1 MEMDRNCEKMK
12 ELLPLFSGGDVEE
25 NERIAVEGHLA
36 VCAECA
42 RESEAYIKA
51 RKELSFLR
59 EGPMPEVDLWSGVSA
74 KLFPQKKGPSR
85 LEWIVRYAAVV
96 VMGLGIGFLVMTGS
110 SSPSE
115 ETPVSSQSESISVVD
130 SGEGM
135 LGEADFAG
143 TGGRAR
149 KRFGFDIPDAKFSL
163 PEAISPSSG
172 FVLPVVEKVHEK
184 GGRSF

>member
-1 MEMDRNCEKMK
+1 MDKNCEKTK

-25 NERIAVEGHLA
+25 NERIAVEGHLS

-42 RESEAYIKA
+42 RESESYIEA

-74 KLFPQKKGPSR
+74 KLFPKKKGPSR
-85 LEWIVRYAAVV
+85 LEWVVRYAAVV
-96 VMGLGIGFLVMTGS
+96 VMGLGIGFLVTNGS

-115 ETPVSSQSESISVVD
+115 ETPVSSSSERIPVVD

-143 TGGRAR
+143 TGGGAR
-149 KRFGFDIPDAKFSL
+149 KWFGFDIPETKFSL

-172 FVLPVVEKVHEK
+172 FVLPVVERVHEK

>member
-1 MEMDRNCEKMK
+1 MDRNCEKTK

-25 NERIAVEGHLA
+25 NERIAVEGHLS
-36 VCAECA
+36 VCAECV
-42 RESEAYIKA
+42 RESEVYFKA

-74 KLFPQKKGPSR
+74 KLFPRKKGPSR

-96 VMGLGIGFLVMTGS
+96 VMGLGVGFLVTTGS

-115 ETPVSSQSESISVVD
+115 EVPVSSQSERIPVVD
-130 SGEGM
+130 SGESM

-143 TGGRAR
+143 TGGPGSELVRLRYSGNKIFPSGSDLSFFRICSSRGR
-149 KRFGFDIPDAKFSL
+149 K
-163 PEAISPSSG
+163 SS
-172 FVLPVVEKVHEK
+172 
-184 GGRSF
+184 